1 MTAQVQKIDNNKHT
15 ATASKSKYVV
25 EILRDLC
32 IGAAS
37 CVAIAA
43 NTFILDE
50 ENKVL
55 IIEGEWD
62 DDEIVL
68 AAAQSCPV
76 FAIIIKDAATGK
88 QIFPE
93 PEATAEQPSTP
104 NPPTQPEQPVTPSQS
119 PTLAQPSAPTQP
131 TQPTATPQPVW

>member
-1 MTAQVQKIDNNKHT
+1 MPALVKKTEDNKHVGT
-15 ATASKSKYVV
+15 SPKSKYIV
-25 EILRDLC
+25 EISRDIC

-37 CVAIAA
+37 CIAIAA
-43 NTFILDE
+43 NTFMLDE
-50 ENKVL
+50 GNKVL

-131 TQPTATPQPVW
+131 TQPTATPQPV